1 MIYGDGCAVVFVCC
15 DWLCVFDLCD
25 DFGLFDWFACVWVV
39 VIVCCFLCMLCSGVL
54 VIVLLFSFVEV
65 FSIFVFAI

>member
-1 MIYGDGCAVVFVCC
+1 MLGYCN
-15 DWLCVFDLCD
+15 WLSVFDLRD
-25 DFGLFDWFACVWVV
+25 VFGLFGWFSCVWNV
-39 VIVCCFLCMLCSGVL
+39 VIVCCFLWMFCFGVL